1 MAFTFRCLVALLI
14 LVSIE
19 SRSFGLTGSVVEMSS
34 KKLSESSKLDGQGS
48 QFWPPWP
55 FSALSEHFEEK
66 EDNNGDTDINKDT
79 IKSPSPGLILINA
92 MRSSAAEAIG
102 R

>member
-19 SRSFGLTGSVVEMSS
+19 SRSFGLTGSVVEISS

-55 FSALSEHFEEK
+55 FSALSQHLEK